1 MCSLS
6 WLCCLHHPL
15 TLCILAVQDFGD
27 DEGARPSKQRSAS
40 GKISL
45 FGAGMA
51 DVEDSGAKK
60 DRVNLR
66 THRRVKG
73 VDPST
78 WSGYAGVEPLDK
90 VIKMSAQ
97 DLKKLCG
104 EHGFPTSGNKQ
115 DMIRRLADAVYGR
128 ISTLSMSSL
137 LAEAEKL
144 GWNEER
150 GIATK
155 EILRQFLLEKN
166 WVPEDLQE

>member
-1 MCSLS
+1 DSYDIENAISREMRQVKL
-6 WLCCLHHPL
+6 PL
-15 TLCILAVQDFGD
+15 DDEDDYEGESDEDFGD

-115 DMIRRLADAVYGR
+115 DMIRRLAD
-128 ISTLSMSSL
+128 
-137 LAEAEKL
+137 
-144 GWNEER
+144 
-150 GIATK
+150 
-155 EILRQFLLEKN
+155 
-166 WVPEDLQE
+166 